1 MLCWFIL
8 SWVVECAVCDRL
20 DFGHLAYF
28 FHGLILAF
36 IMRCLDFGHLAYFFH
51 GFISIRDFMDAVPNV
66 LEEPLLSSLLE
77 MVLLNLMSLLQL
89 CEGSLQLF
97 WSVCAT
103 QQVVWNV
110 SIITSKDFC
119 RPIEAA
125 MR

>member
-1 MLCWFIL
+1 
-8 SWVVECAVCDRL
+8 
-20 DFGHLAYF
+20 
-28 FHGLILAF
+28 
-36 IMRCLDFGHLAYFFH
+36 
-51 GFISIRDFMDAVPNV
+51 MDAVPNV

-97 WSVCAT
+97 WSACAT

-119 RPIEAA
+119 RPIEAV